1 MMRKLETKAD
11 FLGRET
17 PIQRQGPCL
26 AAYSEIY
33 KILSGQ
39 GIPMDDHYDDI
50 EDAAEA
56 LKVIKDKAIVF
67 LRDWQQEEMG

>member
-1 MMRKLETKAD
+1 MSGNRKGEWEVLIGEQKKTWEDLLE
-11 FLGRET
+11 
-17 PIQRQGPCL
+17 
-26 AAYSEIY
+26 AYGEIY

-56 LKVIKDKAIVF
+56 LRVMKDKAIVF

>member
-1 MMRKLETKAD
+1 MSGNRKDEWEVLIGEQKKTWEDLLE
-11 FLGRET
+11 
-17 PIQRQGPCL
+17 
-26 AAYSEIY
+26 AYSEIY

-56 LKVIKDKAIVF
+56 LRVMKDKAIAF

>member
-1 MMRKLETKAD
+1 MSGNRKDEWEVLIGEQKKTWEDLLE
-11 FLGRET
+11 
-17 PIQRQGPCL
+17 
-26 AAYSEIY
+26 AYSEIY

-56 LKVIKDKAIVF
+56 LRVMKDKAIVF